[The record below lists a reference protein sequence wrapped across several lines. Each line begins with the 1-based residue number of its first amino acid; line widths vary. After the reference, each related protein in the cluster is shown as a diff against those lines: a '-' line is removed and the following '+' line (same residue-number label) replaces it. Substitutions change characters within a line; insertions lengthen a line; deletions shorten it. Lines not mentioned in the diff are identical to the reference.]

1 MRNIELLEKGKKLLQ
16 NSDIPNASL
25 DSELILS
32 DILKISR
39 EKLLINLDAIT
50 INCNQKKFFRKIKE
64 RMRKIPIAYIL
75 NKKEFWCTEFYVNDK
90 VLIPRP
96 DTELIVENSLNLV
109 PVHSAKRILDI
120 GSGSGCILISILKER
135 KFCRGTCLDISKSTI
150 NVAKFNAKIQH
161 LENRIRFINSSI
173 DNFFNSKYDLVVSNP
188 PYVKKFSIKNLDDS
202 IKFYEPKI
210 ALDGGIDGL
219 SEIYKVIKK
228 SSKLLRRNGKL
239 IIEIDDNQ
247 VLKVKKMLI
256 NKKFYVNKLS
266 KDLNGKIRNI
276 ISTKI

>member
-39 EKLLINLDAIT
+39 EKLLINLDTVT
-50 INCNQKKFFRKIKE
+50 INYNQKKFFQKIKE
-64 RMRKIPIAYIL
+64 RMRKVPIAYIL
-75 NKKEFWCTEFYVNDK
+75 NKKEFWCTEFYVNDA

-109 PVHSAKRILDI
+109 PVHSAKKILDI

-135 KFCRGTCLDISKSTI
+135 KLCRGTCLDISKSSI

-173 DNFFNSKYDLVVSNP
+173 DNFFISKYDLIVSNP
-188 PYVKKFSIKNLDDS
+188 PYIKKFSIKSLDDD
-202 IKFYEPKI
+202 IRFYEPKV

-239 IIEIDDNQ
+239 IIEINDNQ
-247 VLKVKKMLI
+247 VLWVKKMLI
-256 NKKFYVNKLS
+256 NEKFYVNKLS

>member
-109 PVHSAKRILDI
+109 PVHSAKKILDI

-135 KFCRGTCLDISKSTI
+135 KLCRGTCLDISKSSI

-173 DNFFNSKYDLVVSNP
+173 DNFFGSKYDLIVSNP
-188 PYVKKFSIKNLDDS
+188 PYIKKFSIKSLDDD
-202 IKFYEPKI
+202 IRFYEPKI

-247 VLKVKKMLI
+247 VPWVKKMLI
-256 NKKFYVNKLS
+256 NEKFYVNKLS

>member
-1 MRNIELLEKGKKLLQ
+1 MRNIELLLQGKKLLQ

-109 PVHSAKRILDI
+109 PVHSAKKILDI

-135 KFCRGTCLDISKSTI
+135 KLCRGTCLDISKSSI

-173 DNFFNSKYDLVVSNP
+173 DNFFISKYDLIVSNP
-188 PYVKKFSIKNLDDS
+188 PYIKKFSIKSLDDD
-202 IKFYEPKI
+202 IKFHEPKI

-247 VLKVKKMLI
+247 VPWVKKMLI
-256 NKKFYVNKLS
+256 NEKFYVNKLS

>member
-1 MRNIELLEKGKKLLQ
+1 MRNIELLLQGKKLLQ

-96 DTELIVENSLNLV
+96 DTELIVENSLNLL
-109 PVHSAKRILDI
+109 PVHSAKKILDI

-135 KFCRGTCLDISKSTI
+135 KLCRGTCLDISKSTI

-173 DNFFNSKYDLVVSNP
+173 DNFFISKYDLIVSNP
-188 PYVKKFSIKNLDDS
+188 PYIKKFSINSLDDD
-202 IKFYEPKI
+202 IKFHEPKI

-247 VLKVKKMLI
+247 VPWVKKMLI
-256 NKKFYVNKLS
+256 NEKFYVNKLS

>member
-109 PVHSAKRILDI
+109 PVHSAKKILDI

-135 KFCRGTCLDISKSTI
+135 KLCRGTCLDISKSSI

-173 DNFFNSKYDLVVSNP
+173 DNFFISKYDLIVSNP
-188 PYVKKFSIKNLDDS
+188 PYIKKFSIKSLDDD
-202 IKFYEPKI
+202 IKFHEPKI

-247 VLKVKKMLI
+247 VPWVKKMLI
-256 NKKFYVNKLS
+256 NEKFYVNKLS

>member
-1 MRNIELLEKGKKLLQ
+1 MKNIELLKKGKKLLQ

-39 EKLLINLDAIT
+39 EKLLINLDTIT
-50 INCNQKKFFRKIKE
+50 INCNQKKFFQKIKE
-64 RMRKIPIAYIL
+64 RMKKTPIAYIL
-75 NKKEFWCTEFYVNDK
+75 NKKEFWCTEFYINDK